1 MKCTKLDKKRM
12 KTKKKNKKTLSSF
25 IDENNN
31 IYFYS
36 SCCISYWSLIFL
48 MILFF
53 PTSLFNYVL
62 KDMKYQQKQ
71 AAGQQRQQI
80 VVDDSINKHYDN
92 HHKIQAVDN
101 EAMIKGDD
109 LHKNENI
116 ENSDR
121 MNLGKVSVDNDVD
134 SSQHEDGVSVEV
146 GVNKEEKEKMIKE
159 FITNELKCD
168 AASTLDISA
177 VSDRTYFYQSQ
188 YMKHDKALVVPF
200 WHRGKEISAKKQQPL
215 SIMLSLQLT
224 PDRLPKLETLVE
236 DWQGGTSAAIFVCS
250 SEDIENIKQL
260 LQPGDVL
267 ERFSDIH
274 LVFGLSKSGKYPKNI
289 LRNISIDHLQRPEI
303 DKNCYYLLTDVDARL
318 SSVVDYVIPQIESAR
333 SMTSSSS
340 STNAGSYDDSKIVY
354 VIPSFEFSSQVT
366 SNPSLKKKYVQLPH
380 SKEELENL
388 YYKESK
394 VTAMHPQRRSYS
406 GPLKHKQWFNSKFTY
421 SIDYEI
427 MFEPYFI
434 KRCPEIIDEKK
445 KDSMYAKLTN
455 VRWDERFTG
464 RGFNK
469 QSHHFHLWA
478 AGYDYKVLPDLWIF
492 DTPHPMDKEKDDIGY
507 NQPLWVEFRKEIADL
522 YNLNCHE
529 VFWKQC
535 DTTGKGCEK
544 ACNRRTK

>member
-1 MKCTKLDKKRM
+1 MKI
-12 KTKKKNKKTLSSF
+12 KKKNKKTLSSF
-25 IDENNN
+25 INENNN

-36 SCCISYWSLIFL
+36 SCCISYCGLIFL

-71 AAGQQRQQI
+71 AIGQQRQQI
-80 VVDDSINKHYDN
+80 MVDSSSSSNKYYADDHLVQPVENQAIVSGDN
-92 HHKIQAVDN
+92 RDFI
-101 EAMIKGDD
+101 
-109 LHKNENI
+109 KNENSKNV
-116 ENSDR
+116 ENDDR
-121 MNLGKVSVDNDVD
+121 MKQDKVSIDGAKENIQQDGGIN
-134 SSQHEDGVSVEV
+134 EDEEMK
-146 GVNKEEKEKMIKE
+146 KEEKEKMIKE
-159 FITNELKCD
+159 FLTDELKCD
-168 AASTLDISA
+168 ATSALDISSISEGA
-177 VSDRTYFYQSQ
+177 YFYHSQ
-188 YMKHDKALVVPF
+188 YMKHNKVLVIPF
-200 WHRGKEISAKKQQPL
+200 WHRGKEINAKKQQPL
-215 SIMLSLQLT
+215 SITLSLQLT

-236 DWQGGTSAAIFVCS
+236 DWQGGASVAIFVCS
-250 SEDIENIKQL
+250 SDDIENIKQL

-267 ERFSDIH
+267 ERLSDIH
-274 LVFGLSKSGKYPKNI
+274 LVFGSSKSGKYPKNV
-289 LRNISIDHLQRPEI
+289 LRNISIDNLRRSEK

-318 SSVVDYVIPQIESAR
+318 SSVVDHVIPQIESAR
-333 SMTSSSS
+333 SMTSS
-340 STNAGSYDDSKIVY
+340 TGSFDDAKIVY

-366 SNPSLKKKYVQLPH
+366 SNPSLKKKYIQLPH

-434 KRCPEIIDEKK
+434 KRCPEIIDDKK

-478 AGYDYKVLPDLWIF
+478 AGYDYKVLSDVWIF
-492 DTPHPMDKEKDDIGY
+492 DTPHPIDKEKDDIGY

-522 YNLNCHE
+522 YNLNCHD

-535 DTTGKGCEK
+535 DTSGKGCEK